1 MKKLMTSLLVFM
13 FFLMAFAQVYAVIDV
28 DASGIDPSEKEYI
41 KIRQLL
47 VQVRENPLR
56 EESFDYLEK
65 AISLC
70 NRKSSK
76 AELYFL
82 MSQIKQHTPLKGE
95 YKSYAESLDLQGA
108 KDDIDK
114 AISLDN
120 TQAKYYSQKAS
131 VFASVR
137 DFYNAVK
144 CCDEAI
150 KLDSKNSDYIYERAQ
165 YNFYMKKY
173 DDALKDVSAALEIT
187 KKPEYY
193 YTKAFYEKEVGKKQE
208 ALKDIEKA
216 IEFGD
221 KTLNYYLYIR
231 TRAELRLELGIKE
244 EEAVKDLDTV
254 IEKEK
259 YNDNNKYWAHT
270 IKGQFLET
278 KEEYAKALESYKAAE
293 KLTELKTFF
302 QNKIKFLENKLNNK
316 E

>member
-1 MKKLMTSLLVFM
+1 MKKLMTSLFVFM
-13 FFLMAFAQVYAVIDV
+13 FSLMAFTQVYAVINV
-28 DASGIDPSEKEYI
+28 DATQIDPSEKEYI

-47 VQVRENPLR
+47 MQVRESPLR

-70 NRKSSK
+70 DNKSSK
-76 AELYFL
+76 AEIYFL

-95 YKSYAESLDLQGA
+95 YKSYTESLDLQGA
-108 KDDIDK
+108 IKDIDK
-114 AISLDN
+114 AISLDK
-120 TQAKYYSQKAS
+120 TQAKYYDQKAS
-131 VFASVR
+131 IYGYVR

-144 CCDEAI
+144 CCDKAI
-150 KLDSKNSDYIYERAQ
+150 ELDPKNSDYVYARAQ
-165 YNFYMKKY
+165 FNFYMKNY
-173 DDALKDVSAALEIT
+173 ENALKDVSAALEIS

-193 YTKAFYEKEVGKKQE
+193 GTKAFYEKEAGNKQE
-208 ALKDIEKA
+208 ALRDIEKA
-216 IEFGD
+216 IELGD
-221 KTLNYYLYIR
+221 KTPNYYVYLR
-231 TRAELRLELGIKE
+231 TRSELRLELGIDE
-244 EEAVKDLDTV
+244 DEALKDLDTV

-259 YNDNNKYWAHT
+259 SNDNNKYWAHT

-316 E
+316 K